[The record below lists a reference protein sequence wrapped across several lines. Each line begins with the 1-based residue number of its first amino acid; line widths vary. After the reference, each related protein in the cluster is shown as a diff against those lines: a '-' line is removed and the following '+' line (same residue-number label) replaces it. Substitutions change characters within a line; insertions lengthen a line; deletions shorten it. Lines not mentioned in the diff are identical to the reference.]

1 MKGNKEINVVDQTS
15 ATDGSNE
22 SYVDTKTSSSL
33 KTDCTRVMTGNL
45 NMNSRSKNYVSHRCM
60 KAHMLLMLILSI
72 QLSTIIIKKQLL
84 IIMQKYVN
92 DRLNQSVG
100 STDLETHLY
109 TLRAKVGSL
118 VVKMISQGLNSLI
131 KTFISSVK
139 KTYEMKLNL
148 DSSQGCYS
156 SHVGLNMYEVVQRQF
171 LGFQLINLQ
180 ITPDHW
186 FI

>member
-1 MKGNKEINVVDQTS
+1 
-15 ATDGSNE
+15 
-22 SYVDTKTSSSL
+22 
-33 KTDCTRVMTGNL
+33 
-45 NMNSRSKNYVSHRCM
+45 M

-72 QLSTIIIKKQLL
+72 QPINNNNKQTATNY
-84 IIMQKYVN
+84 QKYVN

-109 TLRAKVGSL
+109 TLRTKVGSL

>member
-84 IIMQKYVN
+84 IIIQKYVN

-100 STDLETHLY
+100 STDLENTFVY
-109 TLRAKVGSL
+109 IKSKSGQFSDEDDIT
-118 VVKMISQGLNSLI
+118 GL
-131 KTFISSVK
+131 KFIDQDFHQFSK
-139 KTYEMKLNL
+139 KNL
-148 DSSQGCYS
+148 
-156 SHVGLNMYEVVQRQF
+156 
-171 LGFQLINLQ
+171 
-180 ITPDHW
+180 
-186 FI
+186 

>member
-45 NMNSRSKNYVSHRCM
+45 NMNSRIKNYVSHRCM

-84 IIMQKYVN
+84 IIRSM
-92 DRLNQSVG
+92 L
-100 STDLETHLY
+100 
-109 TLRAKVGSL
+109 
-118 VVKMISQGLNSLI
+118 MI
-131 KTFISSVK
+131 
-139 KTYEMKLNL
+139 
-148 DSSQGCYS
+148 D
-156 SHVGLNMYEVVQRQF
+156 
-171 LGFQLINLQ
+171 
-180 ITPDHW
+180 
-186 FI
+186 

>member
-1 MKGNKEINVVDQTS
+1 M
-15 ATDGSNE
+15 SN
-22 SYVDTKTSSSL
+22 SY
-33 KTDCTRVMTGNL
+33 R
-45 NMNSRSKNYVSHRCM
+45 RM

-139 KTYEMKLNL
+139 KPMK
-148 DSSQGCYS
+148 
-156 SHVGLNMYEVVQRQF
+156 
-171 LGFQLINLQ
+171 
-180 ITPDHW
+180 
-186 FI
+186 